1 MRENYDK
8 FLNSLKIK
16 YGDGYLALAT
26 PEEREEFTKLF
37 ATSSLISID
46 KAREFVEKTIIIQK
60 NNLFYK
66 PYIDYVK
73 TLEDRYGRYYFSKM
87 NTAEREKLI
96 NLYTKYMQNKNR
108 KFKKEDAFTELYYK
122 ELNKYKEDRLEIENA
137 IERMNLMVVNTQ
149 MSIMDLGVNK
159 SVK

>member
-1 MRENYDK
+1 MKEKYDK
-8 FLNSLKIK
+8 YVNSLKNK
-16 YGDGYLALAT
+16 YGAGYLVLAT
-26 PEEREEFTKLF
+26 LEEREEFVKLF
-37 ATSSLISID
+37 ASATFVSLD

-73 TLEDRYGRYYFSKM
+73 VLEDRYGRYYFSKM
-87 NTAEREKLI
+87 NTDEREKLI
-96 NLYTKYMQNKNR
+96 NLYTKYMQNKT
-108 KFKKEDAFTELYYK
+108 KGYKKEDAFTELYYK
-122 ELNKYKEDRLEIENA
+122 ELAKYKEERIEIENA
-137 IERMNLMVVNTQ
+137 IENMSSMVVSNQ